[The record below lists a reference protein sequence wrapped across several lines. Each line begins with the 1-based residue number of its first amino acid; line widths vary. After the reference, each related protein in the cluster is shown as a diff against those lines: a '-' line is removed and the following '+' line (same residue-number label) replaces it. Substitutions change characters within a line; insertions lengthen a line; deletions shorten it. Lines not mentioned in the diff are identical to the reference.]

1 MKDSIVDSAKFSRKD
16 VRTLSFLFLFGIFL
30 SNPAAVA
37 KMPPSIKESAREPIK
52 YVGGVKCDKR
62 YYDGRLRYAIG
73 VHSYQAMRSN
83 RTKPPEGGMIGWTYN
98 HQPYLCY
105 WNGRYYLEYLSN
117 LTGEHVPPG
126 RTLLMTSKD
135 GLNWSNPRV
144 LFPKYALPHINGDY
158 PDIGHVELPAGTF
171 SVMHQRMGFYI
182 APDGRLLTL
191 AFYSFCPTPFRGPN
205 NGQGLGRVVREVYED
220 GTFGPIY
227 FIRYNR
233 HAGWNEKNT
242 NYPFYKESK
251 DKGFIKA
258 CDDLLADKL
267 MTLQWQEEDMADD
280 GFFAIGVKDQYKAFS
295 WCHRPDDVV
304 VGVWKNQK
312 SALSPDNGKSWTR
325 IRENKSLMCCG
336 AKTWIQKTDDGRYAL
351 VYNHSATEA
360 NRFPMTVMTSD
371 DAHIFDD
378 LLCLNGEVPP
388 MRFFGMHKN
397 YGTQYFRGITEGNGN
412 PPGDYIWNTYSVNK
426 EDIWV
431 TRTPV
436 PIRGTVA
443 QHFSQDFEKASDESE
458 LSMWNLYMPRWA
470 PISIVEDPVPL
481 SSGEDRKG
489 GNKCLELRDE
499 EPYDYGIAQRAFP
512 ESKKVT
518 VEFKIYIAKVGSSFL
533 SVEVQDKSGYR
544 PMSLRFDDRF
554 LMMDR
559 FNVDPDPL
567 PIEVGKWY
575 HIKMELDCGKN
586 EYSLYVNGKE
596 IHDDIEFA
604 RTDRV
609 KSLERLVFRTGP
621 WRGDVRQFIMEREP
635 ATKAIYVEDLYGTDD
650 KSPVSIYLIDDV
662 KTK

>member
-1 MKDSIVDSAKFSRKD
+1 MKFLPMDFTEPRKNR
-16 VRTLSFLFLFGIFL
+16 VGLLFLL
-30 SNPAAVA
+30 SLFCLTGLSGAA
-37 KMPPSIKESAREPIK
+37 KQPPSIKESAREPIK

-233 HAGWNEKNT
+233 HSGWNEKNT

-280 GFFAIGVKDQYKAFS
+280 GFFAIGVDDEYKAFS

-397 YGTQYFRGITEGNGN
+397 YGTQYFRGIVEGNGN
-412 PPGDYIWNTYSVNK
+412 PLGDHIWNTYSVNK

-470 PISIVEDPVPL
+470 PISIVEDPAPL

-518 VEFKIYIAKVGSSFL
+518 VEFRIYIAKVGSSFL

-544 PMSLRFDDRF
+544 PMCLRFDDRF

-559 FNVDPDPL
+559 FNVDPDSL

>member
-397 YGTQYFRGITEGNGN
+397 YGTQYFRGIVEGNGN

-470 PISIVEDPVPL
+470 PISIVEDPAPL

-544 PMSLRFDDRF
+544 PMCLRFDDRF